1 MQPSTDNLCRIDIES
16 REAIQIDLGG
26 ETLPGG
32 DGILLDG
39 QIL

>member
-1 MQPSTDNLCRIDIES
+1 VQSNTGNLLRIDIES

-39 QIL
+39 QAR

>member
-1 MQPSTDNLCRIDIES
+1 VQSNTGNLFRIDIES
-16 REAIQIDLGG
+16 REAIHIDLGG
-26 ETLPGG
+26 ETLTGG